1 MAKGSQNGVL
11 KGKRGNTV
19 FYKIANSNNKEKQG
33 SREYVAEVKN
43 PKTVG
48 QAVQRVRMTP
58 FVRFYSAFKSE
69 ILDHAFEGIA
79 YGGQS
84 YRHFLKKCFEMLSGF
99 PFAQKGLSVPLPGE
113 YLMSEGSIMPLQYGF
128 DENKHFVC
136 EVLSRDNVTFGEYSQ
151 ASITASHGTIQN
163 GDQITIATLEGDNV
177 NTPWPKV
184 VRFVL
189 DTTSTE
195 QADTYLSG
203 IGVTISPDG
212 VIGTY
217 TNGWNIYG
225 GAIIVSRP
233 SVSLTTNA
241 ISWKRS
247 TQKMAVN
254 YGLPEVAALFGQ
266 PAYEAAVRS
275 YVAAGNRTV
284 QSDWYLNQGQ
294 YQRRNAS
301 IPPAPVSVPFEV
313 VASAQIRIEESAL
326 YGDFIAG
333 LVDPQSGRRLLI
345 ADLHRDDPN
354 PYAFLYGFSAEGT
367 SDTVGNNLYQ
377 IPNSGGTIELDDEGY
392 LQLTS
397 EFQGIISSAEATALA
412 AENGVILNFIMAE

>member
-58 FVRFYSAFKSE
+58 FVRFYSAFKGE

-84 YRHFLKKCFEMLSGF
+84 YRHFLKKCFEMQSGF

-113 YLMSEGSIMPLQYGF
+113 YLMSEGSIMPLQYAF
-128 DENKHFVC
+128 DEDKHFVC

-151 ASITASHGTIQN
+151 AIITASHGTVQN
-163 GDQITIATLEGDNV
+163 GDQITIATLEGDNI

-189 DTTSTE
+189 DTTSTA

-217 TNGWNIYG
+217 TDGWNIFG
-225 GAIIVSRP
+225 GTIIVSRP

-254 YGLPEVAALFGQ
+254 YGLPEVAAIFGQ

-275 YVAAGNRTV
+275 YVASASRTV

-301 IPPAPVSVPFEV
+301 IPPAPVSVPFSL
-313 VASAQIRIEESAL
+313 VASAQIRIEESSL

-354 PYAFLYGFSAEGT
+354 PYAILYGFSAEGT

-377 IPNSGGTIELDDEGY
+377 IPNSAGTIELDDEGY

-397 EFQGIISSAEATALA
+397 EFQGFISSAEATALA

>member
-84 YRHFLKKCFEMLSGF
+84 YRHFLKKCFEMQNGF

-113 YLMSEGSIMPLQYGF
+113 YLMSEGSIMPLQYAF
-128 DENKHFVC
+128 DEDKHFVC

-151 ASITASHGTIQN
+151 AIITASHGTIQN

-203 IGVTISPDG
+203 IGVNISPDG

-225 GAIIVSRP
+225 GAIIISRP

-241 ISWKRS
+241 VSWKRS

-254 YGLPEVAALFGQ
+254 YGLPEVDALFGQ

-275 YVAAGNRTV
+275 YVAAASRTV

-301 IPPAPVSVPFEV
+301 IPPAPVTLDFKVLVTPQITDDDSV
-313 VASAQIRIEESAL
+313 L
-326 YGDFIAG
+326 YGYYCAA
-333 LVDPQSGRRLLI
+333 LLDPNTGKQLLI
-345 ADLHRDDPN
+345 VDNTVDEGRTVKI
-354 PYAFLYGFSAEGT
+354 LYGFSADGQV
-367 SDTVGNNLYQ
+367 DTPSNSLYQ
-377 IPNSGGTIELDDEGY
+377 FSGQRSWIEADDAGFLDLTARYQGTI
-392 LQLTS
+392 T
-397 EFQGIISSAEATALA
+397 SAEATALA
-412 AENGVILNFIMAE
+412 AENGVVLNFIMAG

>member
-1 MAKGSQNGVL
+1 
-11 KGKRGNTV
+11 
-19 FYKIANSNNKEKQG
+19 
-33 SREYVAEVKN
+33 
-43 PKTVG
+43 
-48 QAVQRVRMTP
+48 
-58 FVRFYSAFKSE
+58 
-69 ILDHAFEGIA
+69 
-79 YGGQS
+79 
-84 YRHFLKKCFEMLSGF
+84 
-99 PFAQKGLSVPLPGE
+99 
-113 YLMSEGSIMPLQYGF
+113 MPLQYAF
-128 DENKHFVC
+128 DDDNHFVC

-151 ASITASHGTIQN
+151 EIITASHGTIQN
-163 GDQITIATLEGDNV
+163 GDQITIATLEGKNV

-184 VRFVL
+184 VRFIL

-254 YGLPEVAALFGQ
+254 YGLPGVDALFGQ

-275 YVAAGNRTV
+275 YVAAAIRTV
-284 QSDWYLNQGQ
+284 QSDWYLNQGK

-301 IPPAPVSVPFEV
+301 IPPAPETLDFKVLVTP
-313 VASAQIRIEESAL
+313 QITDDDSCL
-326 YGDFIAG
+326 YGFYCAA
-333 LVDPQSGRRLLI
+333 LLDPNTGRQLLI
-345 ADLHRDDPN
+345 VDNTVDEGRTVKI
-354 PYAFLYGFSAEGT
+354 LYGFSADGQV
-367 SDTVGNNLYQ
+367 DTPSNNLYQ
-377 IPNSGGTIELDDEGY
+377 FGGLRRWIEADDAG
-392 LQLTS
+392 LLALTALY
-397 EFQGIISSAEATALA
+397 QGAISSAEAKALA
-412 AENGVILNFIMAE
+412 AENGVILNFIMAG